1 MLIAPFIIIILQ
13 LGCCLYSI
21 VFYLLN
27 IKKGYYVIKF
37 THFAERRPNM
47 ISKKLAI
54 EVLNEALATGADYAE
69 IFYEDSHSYS
79 LSIENGKVET
89 SSSNIMNGVGLR
101 LLRNNQ
107 CVYGYT
113 NELTR
118 KGLVS
123 LAQSLR
129 SSFHDERKIT
139 VTKLDYTNVKNRN
152 PIKQSYDDISRE
164 EKIALVKEGLE
175 EIQKRNDPRL
185 VRYIGSFADNHRF
198 VAIFNSKEKW
208 FKRDTEF
215 GRLAYMVIAA
225 DQNGFET
232 AFNGPGCQSDISF
245 FREKINVKELAN
257 KTADTALMMLT
268 AKECPSGKMPVVIGN
283 GWGGVLFHES
293 CGHPLEASAIAKGLS
308 CFTGKHGDMVASPL
322 VSAVDDSTIPSAWGS
337 IDIDDEGNPGTK
349 RLLIKNGKLNDYMID
364 DFNGRRMNREGN
376 GACRRQNYKFC
387 PTSRMSNTYICNGK
401 STPEEIIKA
410 TKLGLYTVGFNGGSV
425 DPTTGEFNFGC
436 SEAYI
441 IRDGKICEPVKGA
454 TLIGHGDE
462 ILKHIDMVGN
472 DLELAQGMC
481 GAGSGSIRTNVGQPT
496 LRVSEITVGGRG
508 GELK

>member
-1 MLIAPFIIIILQ
+1 M
-13 LGCCLYSI
+13 
-21 VFYLLN
+21 V
-27 IKKGYYVIKF
+27 
-37 THFAERRPNM
+37 
-47 ISKKLAI
+47 SKKLAI
-54 EVLNEALATGADYAE
+54 EVLNSMLATGADYAE
-69 IFYEDSHSYS
+69 IFYEDSNSYS
-79 LSIENGKVET
+79 LSIENGKVNT
-89 SSSNIMNGVGLR
+89 STSNIMNGVGLR
-101 LLRNNQ
+101 LLKENQ

-113 NELTR
+113 NDLTR
-118 KGLVS
+118 KGLIA
-123 LAQSLR
+123 LAESLR
-129 SSFHDERKIT
+129 SSFKGERKIT
-139 VTKLDYTNVKNRN
+139 VNKLDMIKVKNRN
-152 PIKQSYDDISRE
+152 PVVNSYNSISRE
-164 EKIALVKEGLE
+164 EKIALVKEGIE
-175 EIQKRNDPRL
+175 EIESLKDPRI
-185 VRYIGSFADNHRF
+185 VRYIGSFANQHRF
-198 VAIFNSKEKW
+198 VSVFNSKEKW

-215 GRLAYMVIAA
+215 GRLAYMVVVA

-232 AFNGPGCQSDISF
+232 GFEGPGCQEDISF
-245 FREKINVKELAN
+245 FKTKVKAREVARKA
-257 KTADTALMMLT
+257 AQTALLMLT

-293 CGHPLEASAIAKGLS
+293 CGHPLEASALARGLS
-308 CFTGKHGDMVASPL
+308 CFSGKHGEMVASPL
-322 VSAVDDSTIPSAWGS
+322 VSAVDDSTIPNAWGS

-349 RLLIKNGKLNDYMID
+349 RLLIKDGKLVDYMID

-401 STPEEIIKA
+401 NTPEEIIAA
-410 TKLGLYTVGFNGGSV
+410 TKLGLYAVGFNGGSV

-472 DLELAQGMC
+472 DLKLAQGMC
-481 GAGSGSIRTNVGQPT
+481 GAASGSIRTNVGQPT
-496 LRVSEITVGGRG
+496 LRISEITVGGRG